1 MRRNR
6 LFSWLLAA
14 AVAAAV
20 AVTPAAAAYPDV
32 TAVWS
37 WAAEDIDTLTER
49 GIFAGYEDGT
59 FRPARE
65 LTAAQSLT
73 LMARMCAEEAVRAEI
88 GADRRSEVSEV
99 LGGSYAW
106 FWNEAATC
114 LEAEVLT
121 GEELSEL
128 YRAGRLDGTVTLEE
142 FAVWLVRA
150 MDLEACAL
158 AADETALDFG
168 DAESIDP
175 DKRPYVSLLA
185 SQGILAGDQNGNL
198 SPKSPVT
205 RARAAVLVARA
216 LRVLDSHG
224 AAGMEL
230 PEYTSYGWT
239 SGTLTA
245 VEAGDGGVTL
255 LTLEDPLGGEQ
266 LAACP
271 EGTPV
276 YLDHLAVGTSG
287 LTEGLW
293 VRVCYDSAGVPSAV
307 RLSRVAE
314 TVTGEITAVA
324 EDCVTLSVSG
334 GERTFTLDR
343 FTAVQ
348 VGDELGD
355 RTLFDASAS
364 YTRAV
369 CTVDSLGDLVS
380 LRLEGGERRESGLIQ
395 AVEAG
400 ADGGWQL
407 TVRGLDGIT
416 RSFAIPASAAVTVDS
431 LTPGRLDSGCLGGY
445 AVLRISNDS
454 GEAVSVSVDT
464 VTEYIQGVVRG
475 ASFQESGNTIAIGDI
490 DSTQS
495 WSYSVADDAAITYCG
510 EPVSFGQVAR
520 GWYVTARIQRG
531 RVAELTA
538 VPGPEFTTGTLVSV
552 ERSGGAILLRVEEES
567 GAETTFYLNEG
578 SLPPVLQAGEESSLE
593 ALEPGDRVAVTVWN
607 HQVALV
613 EAESRSQYV
622 TGRLQRMEQ
631 TEEGPALTLLL
642 DDGTTRTYSVEGAWV
657 IYNGGS
663 GNLSDLEA
671 GDHVGLTVVDGV
683 VRGISVA
690 EEGSEL
696 SLRGTALYVNTSD
709 QTILLRTSGG
719 TIVTVDV
726 PTSASILEGETQ
738 GRLGLRNLRSGDT
751 LRLTGTYQ
759 EDLTFLAET
768 VVRE

>member
-1 MRRNR
+1 MRQKR
-6 LFSWLLAA
+6 LLSWVLAA

-37 WAAEDIDTLTER
+37 WAAEDIDALTER
-49 GIFAGYEDGT
+49 GVFAGYEDGT

-65 LTAAQSLT
+65 LTAAQALALT
-73 LMARMCAEEAVRAEI
+73 ARMCAGEEVRAEI
-88 GADRRSEVSEV
+88 GADRRSEVSEA

-106 FWNEAATC
+106 LWNEAATC
-114 LEAEVLT
+114 LEAGILT

-128 YRAGRLDGTVTLEE
+128 YQAGRLDGTVTLEE

-158 AADETALDFG
+158 RAAEPPMEFR
-168 DAESIDP
+168 DAGEIDP
-175 DKRPYVSLLA
+175 DKRPYLCLLV

-205 RARAAVLVARA
+205 RARAAVLVSRA
-216 LRVLDSHG
+216 LEVLDGQG

-230 PEYTSYGWT
+230 AEYTDYGWL
-239 SGTLTA
+239 SGILTA
-245 VEAGDGGVTL
+245 MAPTGDGMTL
-255 LTLEDPLGGEQ
+255 LTLAGPLDSRWMVAVPTGARITVNNQTTGSPG
-266 LAACP
+266 LA
-271 EGTPV
+271 
-276 YLDHLAVGTSG
+276 
-287 LTEGLW
+287 EGLW
-293 VRVCYDSAGVPSAV
+293 ARVCFGGYGGTPSAV
-307 RLSRVAE
+307 RLSRVEE
-314 TVTGEITAVA
+314 TVEGEVTALSGDSA
-324 EDCVTLSVSG
+324 TLDVDG
-334 GERTFTLDR
+334 AERTFAVNR

-348 VGDELGD
+348 VGDAVGD
-355 RTLFDASAS
+355 RSLLAQAEGC
-364 YTRAV
+364 TRAV

-400 ADGGWQL
+400 VDGGWQL
-407 TVRGLDGIT
+407 TVRGLDGVT
-416 RSFAIPASAAVTVDS
+416 RSFALPASAAVTVDS
-431 LTPGRLDSGCLGGY
+431 LAPGRLDSSCLGGY
-445 AVLRISNDS
+445 AVLQISNDS

-510 EPVSFGQVAR
+510 EPATFGQVAR

-538 VPGPEFTTGTLVSV
+538 VPGPEFTSGTLVSA
-552 ERSGGAILLRVEEES
+552 ERSGGAVLLRVEEES
-567 GAETTFYLNEG
+567 GTETTFYLDEG
-578 SLPPVLQAGEESSLE
+578 SLPPVLRAGEESSLE
-593 ALEPGDRVAVTVWN
+593 DLAPGDRVAVTVSN
-607 HQVALV
+607 HQVVLV
-613 EAESRSQYV
+613 EAESRGQYV
-622 TGRLQRMEQ
+622 TGTFRSVEQ
-631 TEEGPALTLLL
+631 TEEGPVLELRLSGGAVC
-642 DDGTTRTYSVEGAWV
+642 TYPVEGAWV

-663 GNLSDLEA
+663 GSLSDLKA
-671 GDHVGLTVVDGV
+671 GDYVGLTVVDGV
-683 VRGISVA
+683 VRGISA
-690 EEGSEL
+690 SDGDFKFT
-696 SLRGTALYVNTSD
+696 GTALYVNPSD
-709 QTILLRTSGG
+709 RTILFQTLGG
-719 TIVTVDV
+719 TIITVEV
-726 PTSASILEGETQ
+726 PSSASILEGETQ
-738 GRLGLRNLRSGDT
+738 GRLSLGSLRSGDA